1 MGKFVIK
8 ESEAGFHF
16 NLVADNGQTIGSS
29 EKYKSEASCR
39 DGIDSVRRCSA
50 GEIEDQTVEGYA
62 QVKHP
67 KFEVYEDKG
76 GKFRFRLKARNG
88 EIILASQGYKTKDT
102 CINGIE
108 SVKSN
113 APESPVEKE
122 AE

>member
-16 NLVADNGQTIGSS
+16 NLVAANGQIIGRS

-50 GEIEDQTVEGYA
+50 GGVEDQTVEGFET
-62 QVKHP
+62 VKHP

-88 EIILASQGYKTKDT
+88 EIILPSQAYKDKASCLK
-102 CINGIE
+102 GIE
-108 SVKSN
+108 SVKAN
-113 APESPVEKE
+113 APDAEVVKE
-122 AE
+122 